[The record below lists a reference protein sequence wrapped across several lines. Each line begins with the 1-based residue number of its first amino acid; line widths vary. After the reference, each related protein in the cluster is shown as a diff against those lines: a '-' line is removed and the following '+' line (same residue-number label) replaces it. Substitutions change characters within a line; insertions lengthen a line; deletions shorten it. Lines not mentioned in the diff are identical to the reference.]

1 MKPRWKPVYTCVE
14 GPVGKAVVPC
24 NYDKRLIN
32 ATCVC
37 QPTWQDSFVS
47 YCKKNA
53 EVMSWLDFF
62 GDQDDVSSQTLSLAG
77 ERARRRSSITS
88 RTLACVP

>member
-1 MKPRWKPVYTCVE
+1 M
-14 GPVGKAVVPC
+14 
-24 NYDKRLIN
+24 
-32 ATCVC
+32 
-37 QPTWQDSFVS
+37 WQDSFVS

-77 ERARRRSSITS
+77 ESSRPLLYYIAHSGLRALGHMEPCMCHLHAMDTADRAAKCSWRVSVRVDGQA
-88 RTLACVP
+88 R